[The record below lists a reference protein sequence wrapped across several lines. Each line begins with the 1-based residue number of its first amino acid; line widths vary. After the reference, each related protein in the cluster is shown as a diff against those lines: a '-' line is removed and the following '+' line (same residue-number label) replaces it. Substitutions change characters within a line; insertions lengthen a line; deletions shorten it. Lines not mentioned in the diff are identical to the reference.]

1 MSLSNVWLATLADG
15 LIRADHVIGIHTH
28 PTPAVT
34 GKPSR
39 WLLDV
44 VLGSTTGSGQH
55 DTWAISPLHRTLIQ
69 TAQQPTEAPQC
80 LARLLAHL
88 DNANASGIISCTIP
102 TRMGSGSDEQL
113 SGIINGDA
121 VVRFRFNPFQATE
134 PECQSDPDYL

>member
-55 DTWAISPLHRTLIQ
+55 DAWVVSPLHRTLIQ
-69 TAQQPTEAPQC
+69 TTHQPTDAPRS
-80 LARLLAHL
+80 LARLLAQL
-88 DNANASGIISCTIP
+88 DGTNASGIVSCITP
-102 TRMGSGSDEQL
+102 TPLRPGDDDQL
-113 SGIINGDA
+113 PGTINGDT
-121 VVRFRFNPFQATE
+121 VVRFRFTPFQPTE
-134 PECQSDPDYL
+134 PDRQSDPEYL